1 MRLPKRG
8 GGEPLG
14 VEQMLWTEEAV
25 EVLKE
30 LALEGRSASVI
41 AAALGGASRSA
52 VIGKANRI
60 GIKLNGGRGGCS
72 ARRTRAVMRQVQL
85 AAMAPQPA
93 PAEQSS
99 APPFRCA
106 GGRKAAWSF
115 AEAEVGEMRRVGFE
129 EIHQFVCRWPLGDP
143 MSGDFAYCG
152 LKAANGRS
160 YCAGHCRMAY
170 QPPKPRPRRDW
181 REQRR
186 SFALADPPRLSWS
199 ASARAPLSLG
209 GLGDSSAHRD
219 RTPPTVS
226 TKLQGALGI
235 GLIFPGGSQSL
246 LRGSLGRMARTRR
259 TS

>member
-1 MRLPKRG
+1 
-8 GGEPLG
+8 
-14 VEQMLWTEEAV
+14 MLWTAEAI

-60 GIKLNGGRGGCS
+60 GIKLNGGRGGYN
-72 ARRTRAVMRQVQL
+72 ARRD
-85 AAMAPQPA
+85 
-93 PAEQSS
+93 
-99 APPFRCA
+99 A
-106 GGRKAAWSF
+106 GGYAPSAIGGYGPSACSRRAKLRPALSLVPERKAAWSF

-152 LKAANGRS
+152 LKSANGRS

-186 SFALADPPRLSWS
+186 SFALADPR
-199 ASARAPLSLG
+199 PL
-209 GLGDSSAHRD
+209 
-219 RTPPTVS
+219 P
-226 TKLQGALGI
+226 
-235 GLIFPGGSQSL
+235 
-246 LRGSLGRMARTRR
+246 
-259 TS
+259 